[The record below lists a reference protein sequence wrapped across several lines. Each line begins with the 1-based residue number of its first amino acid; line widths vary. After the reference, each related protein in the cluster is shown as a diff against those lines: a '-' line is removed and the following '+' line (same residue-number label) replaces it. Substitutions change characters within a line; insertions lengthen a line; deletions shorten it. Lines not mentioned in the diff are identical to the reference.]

1 MFIAVPYSQYTILKL
16 FLKLLAN
23 NIEVYSIFP
32 VVYLL
37 VNTTAFNYEFTYLC
51 EIVSK
56 EVVFSLSSLRFASL
70 RVIAGGKTI
79 AGVKST
85 RFYEIN
91 TKTL

>member
-56 EVVFSLSSLRFASL
+56 EVVFSLSSLRFALLPGEKRSQ
-70 RVIAGGKTI
+70 G
-79 AGVKST
+79 
-85 RFYEIN
+85 
-91 TKTL
+91 